1 MLTFRLRYSRTRE
14 EETSS
19 MQSAMA
25 KGTTAFCL
33 HANNKTPRSFRGDS
47 ILAFSN
53 TIITGRYDITTTN
66 VYQTF
71 RFVSQCYMLL
81 SNAVL
86 GFGDVFPWRSNFFFS
101 SSFIDIFG
109 LTCQGCVDF
118 TGNSY
123 SYSLHIIQ

>member
-1 MLTFRLRYSRTRE
+1 MLLTFRLRYSRTRE

-19 MQSAMA
+19 MQAAMA
-25 KGTTAFCL
+25 KRTAAFCL

-53 TIITGRYDITTTN
+53 TFITGRYDITATK
-66 VYQTF
+66 VYQTL

-86 GFGDVFPWRSNFFFS
+86 GFADVFPWRSNFFFLQTL
-101 SSFIDIFG
+101 
-109 LTCQGCVDF
+109 LT
-118 TGNSY
+118 
-123 SYSLHIIQ
+123 SLVYHVRVVLISRVTVTRYI